1 MEKLFEGS
9 YAHSVGAVGK
19 AYDDFFIKRSSMR
32 VPEEIPPSLSYLFH
46 LMVVC
51 KNTDHSLFSNGAG
64 KVFLAESRG
73 FRSSAQHSLTGV
85 GSRW

>member
-46 LMVVC
+46 LMSARTPTSPMERENCSWQSSCLGWSRVV
-51 KNTDHSLFSNGAG
+51 S
-64 KVFLAESRG
+64 E
-73 FRSSAQHSLTGV
+73 AQHNTL
-85 GSRW
+85 